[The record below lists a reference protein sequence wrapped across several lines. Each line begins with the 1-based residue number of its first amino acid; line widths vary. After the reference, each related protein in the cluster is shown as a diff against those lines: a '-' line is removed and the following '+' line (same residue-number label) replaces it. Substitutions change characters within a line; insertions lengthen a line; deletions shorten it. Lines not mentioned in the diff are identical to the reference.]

1 MKLNITRL
9 KFSLPEAP
17 LANYKPKMQ
26 KATEEVQRMARASGT
41 GSDKFK
47 RAFKR
52 VEDSIRQGR
61 DLVSVLNTS
70 LDLRALALLFNTEA
84 SDRIKLS
91 RNVLNKITGIRA
103 RPSSLLLE
111 AILDY
116 YLKRYD
122 QLHDLAAVEQWLRD
136 GKDRRGDLSADMKQ
150 LLGGNG
156 PKWLAEESRRQ
167 GKDFDEQVKYV
178 RLDRYISG
186 RFLTVAKNI
195 YYLDVLRGLEPNQ
208 SHPILDEMQKKSA
221 YNSRYDK
228 GSLLG
233 HQILTILIDKAP
245 VSGVSDTWLNVVLT
259 IAGDPRVPLSHP
271 NFVKWWS
278 QIDSKLR
285 VKVQG
290 WLSKL
295 DLRLFLEAL
304 EDFSNLSRN
313 EELKRMYPA
322 RKHFMEGL
330 LNKQLVTGTR
340 LYLSSSAESYLKRVY
355 KPEHLPNYSVVTDQ
369 GKSLIHIQ
377 LGRVH
382 LVEGSHSCRLWIYDG
397 LDASA
402 IVFDYSK
409 ARVNYSSL
417 TQDLAFRMSEKG
429 FPPTENITHHPPLAW
444 QNKALTALQNIGV
457 PIESKDI
464 LTPED
469 YRVYKR
475 RYGA

>member
-9 KFSLPEAP
+9 KSSLPEVP
-17 LANYKPKMQ
+17 LANYEPKMQ
-26 KATEEVQRMARASGT
+26 KATEELRRIARASGT
-41 GSDKFK
+41 GSDKYK

-52 VEDSIRQGR
+52 VEDSIRQGL
-61 DLVSVLNTS
+61 DLASVLNTS
-70 LDLRALALLFNTEA
+70 LDLRALALLFNTET
-84 SDRIKLS
+84 SGRIKLS
-91 RNVLNKITGIRA
+91 RKVLEKIAGIRA
-103 RPSSLLLE
+103 KPSSLLLE
-111 AILDY
+111 AIFDY

-136 GKDRRGDLSADMKQ
+136 GKDRRGDLSANMKQ

-156 PKWLAEESRRQ
+156 PKWLAEESHRQ

-178 RLDRYISG
+178 CLDRYISG

-221 YNSRYDK
+221 YDSRYDER
-228 GSLLG
+228 SLLG

-245 VSGVSDTWLNVVLT
+245 VSGVADTWLNVVLA

-285 VKVQG
+285 MKVQG

-304 EDFSNLSRN
+304 EAFSNRSRN

-330 LNKQLVTGTR
+330 LNRQLVTGTR
-340 LYLSSSAESYLKRVY
+340 LFLSAAAERYLKRNY
-355 KPEHLPNYSVVTDQ
+355 KPEHLPNYSLVD
-369 GKSLIHIQ
+369 GDRSLIHIQ
-377 LGRVH
+377 LGGVH
-382 LVEGSHSCRLWIYDG
+382 IVEGSHNCKLWIYEK
-397 LDASA
+397 LDTSA
-402 IVFDYSK
+402 VVFDYSK
-409 ARVNYSSL
+409 KHLTYRSL
-417 TQDLAFRMSEKG
+417 TSELSDKMVNLSI
-429 FPPTENITHHPPLAW
+429 PTKASITHSPYNFNW
-444 QNKALTALQNIGV
+444 QNKALTALQGIGV
-457 PIESKDI
+457 PIDSKDV
-464 LTPED
+464 LSPED
-469 YRVYKR
+469 YRIYKR
-475 RYGA
+475 QYGA